1 MGDVTPLPARDADG
15 FLIDWQA
22 WDEACA
28 QQLARQEAITLTA
41 AHYEVLHMLRAYFA
55 RHEHV
60 PAMRALVSLARRE
73 LGSEKGRSLYLLQLF
88 PDSPAKLA
96 AKLAGLPRPEHCL

>member
-1 MGDVTPLPARDADG
+1 MVDLTPLPPRDADG

-22 WDEACA
+22 WSEGCA
-28 QQLARQEAITLTA
+28 QQLAHEEAIALTA
-41 AHYEVLHMLRAYFA
+41 AHYEVLYMLRAYFA
-55 RHEHV
+55 RHEHA

-88 PDSPAKLA
+88 PGSPAKLA